1 MSNDIEWK
9 MVKLGDVI
17 RIGNGRDYKHLKSGD
32 IPVYGTGG
40 YMCSVNDYL
49 YDGDTVCIGR
59 KGTIDEPQFHSGKI
73 WTVDTLF
80 YTHSFNGVFPK
91 YLFYVFCM
99 IDWKSKKEATG
110 VPSLSKVKIPI
121 PYKNGFPDLNEQRR
135 IASILSDMDCEIA
148 VIEKGIT
155 KLQNLKTAMMQKMFC
170 FGMTGGNNE

>member
-1 MSNDIEWK
+1 MKMIIMMTNDIEWK

-49 YDGDTVCIGR
+49 YDGDTVYIGR

-80 YTHSFNGVFPK
+80 YTHSFN
-91 YLFYVFCM
+91 
-99 IDWKSKKEATG
+99 
-110 VPSLSKVKIPI
+110 
-121 PYKNGFPDLNEQRR
+121 
-135 IASILSDMDCEIA
+135 
-148 VIEKGIT
+148 
-155 KLQNLKTAMMQKMFC
+155 QNIYFMF
-170 FGMTGGNNE
+170 FA

>member
-1 MSNDIEWK
+1 MTNDIEWK

-59 KGTIDEPQFHSGKI
+59 KGIIDEPQFHSGKI

-80 YTHSFNGVFPK
+80 YTHSFN
-91 YLFYVFCM
+91 
-99 IDWKSKKEATG
+99 
-110 VPSLSKVKIPI
+110 
-121 PYKNGFPDLNEQRR
+121 
-135 IASILSDMDCEIA
+135 
-148 VIEKGIT
+148 
-155 KLQNLKTAMMQKMFC
+155 QNIYFMF
-170 FGMTGGNNE
+170 FA

>member
-1 MSNDIEWK
+1 MKMIIMMTNDIEWK

-59 KGTIDEPQFHSGKI
+59 KGIIDEPQFHSGKI

-99 IDWKSKKEATG
+99 IDWKSKNEATG
-110 VPSLSKVKIPI
+110 VPSLSKGIIEKVKIPI
-121 PYKNGFPDLNEQRR
+121 PYKNGSP
-135 IASILSDMDCEIA
+135 ASSNNA
-148 VIEKGIT
+148 V
-155 KLQNLKTAMMQKMFC
+155 
-170 FGMTGGNNE
+170 